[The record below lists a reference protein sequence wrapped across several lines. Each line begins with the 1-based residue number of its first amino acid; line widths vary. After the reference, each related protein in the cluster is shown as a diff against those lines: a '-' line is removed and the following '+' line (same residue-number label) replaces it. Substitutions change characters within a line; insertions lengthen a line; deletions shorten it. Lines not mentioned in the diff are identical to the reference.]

1 MLLTKH
7 LFPFTFS
14 TGIQLLE
21 ALKLLLREKHGHLLQ
36 PPWVYLFEDVDW
48 GPTDKKSLEVVME
61 VPGTSAF
68 MAVEVNWG
76 VGKNHVAR
84 NWFEGRSFQNILDM
98 LMDEWLSDGKTPCSK
113 FFTHCE
119 KDINKWI
126 QWDRDCNEGPLS
138 GEVGTDSFKGIP
150 SEEEMAQWEDKAK
163 LALIDVDL
171 EPANTDDVGNERYEI
186 RRIVIVICN
195 CRL

>member
-1 MLLTKH
+1 M
-7 LFPFTFS
+7 
-14 TGIQLLE
+14 
-21 ALKLLLREKHGHLLQ
+21 LQ

-84 NWFEGRSFQNILDM
+84 Y
-98 LMDEWLSDGKTPCSK
+98 GKTHCSK